1 MTVNLNEDIRPGFG
15 FDHGAFL
22 EDVIEKTLDIMEC
35 PYECTVEVLIT
46 DSEGIRSIN
55 KDARGIDAP
64 TDVLSFPNT
73 EMAPGDFSVFEEPEN
88 IFSFDPDSGELML
101 GDIVLNADRVL
112 SQANE
117 YGHSVERELAFLTVH
132 SILHLT
138 GYDHMTDDDERQMFS
153 MQDVILNKLCITR

>member
-1 MTVNLNEDIRPGFG
+1 
-15 FDHGAFL
+15 
-22 EDVIEKTLDIMEC
+22 MEC